1 MVSRVVVARPSVQGF
16 GKLHLYPMR
25 ANLFGQGSR
34 DGTRTN
40 GYCVEEKITEA
51 GMPTWREQL
60 GDLDGAGKD

>member
-1 MVSRVVVARPSVQGF
+1 MSWSRVF

-40 GYCVEEKITEA
+40 GHCVDEKITEA

-60 GDLDGAGKD
+60 GDLDGAGKN